1 MKSTHRLGLVRHA
14 LCLAVLLSLGA
25 CMNDDDQDPSEQP
38 AGPATVAV
46 SGVATK
52 GQLKAAIVRA
62 YRVNADGSTTLLK
75 ESVTDTVGGYELTG
89 IPAGEVILVEVSAGP
104 ATRMVD
110 EASNDSNVPLPAG
123 FKLRAAVVT
132 QSGGSNTV
140 QITPFSEMAV
150 SKAQAQGGL
159 TAGNVEGA
167 NADIRTY
174 LGFDVISEKPEF
186 TDGGTTPANKA
197 ALMLAAVSEVAHDT
211 TTLGALGC
219 GSATDTGA
227 KVKCV
232 VEKMAE
238 RGSQDTT
245 LAQTI
250 GDAKDTVAGSNYAGT
265 EVPPKPVPQPSA
277 ITSPAEGATA
287 VADAKALVANLRSN
301 YAALYGSSGDTLY
314 KRLTAVQQS
323 FLAMPEILS
332 TSHRGLL
339 QVAVD
344 ASARLDAVLDGEVT
358 GALPEANYIFR
369 PLNGNVLNV
378 GCSFFQN
385 AAFTLPATT
394 YDHSRYVACRVS
406 QALVQAGSGHE
417 VVQHRLLILP
427 VAGSQHAYQLR
438 SQVVRQAVE
447 MSNGQWVLA
456 GNVTQELTGYR
467 LASLTLTRHGGETID
482 ASVRGQFAPAIQ
494 SKGSHDAGA
503 LSVEVD
509 ALRSPSIGGA
519 ARLTLAGTLQR
530 LDANEAVIGSVTLGA
545 GSFVQGIT
553 PPAGQA
559 DAAVDHAQTE
569 ARLVLQ
575 AQTAG
580 GQQVAGTLVLRSFE
594 TDLRG
599 IATPGYAEFDGRIVD
614 GAGTVLFDGRLESLR
629 TNMAAYDSAE
639 PDSATNHVSRTV
651 GLTGDLFVPGG
662 ALLTVNLSLSELA
675 YRDYAATGSYQQGG
689 MQVNLSLTGAGMGA
703 GQLAGL
709 TLSSSSG
716 VSITL
721 EPGTAVFPIK
731 KADVVVGRLDAQQR
745 QIYYRDNTSE
755 SF

>member
-1 MKSTHRLGLVRHA
+1 MKSMHRVGLVRHA

-25 CMNDDDQDPSEQP
+25 CMNDDDPSEQP
-38 AGPATVAV
+38 TGPATVAV

-62 YRVNADGSTTLLK
+62 FRVNADGSTTLLK
-75 ESVTDTVGGYELTG
+75 ESITDTIGGYELTG

-104 ATRMVD
+104 NTRMVD

-186 TDGGTTPANKA
+186 TDDGTTPANKA
-197 ALMLAAVSEVAHDT
+197 ALMLAAISEVAHDT

-219 GSATDTGA
+219 GSAADTGA
-227 KVKCV
+227 KVQCV

-238 RGSQDTT
+238 RGSQDAT

-250 GDAKDTVAGSNYAGT
+250 GDAKDTVASGDYAGT

-314 KRLTAVQQS
+314 KRLAAVQQS
-323 FLAMPEILS
+323 FLAMPELLS

-344 ASARLDAVLDGEVT
+344 ASARLDAVIDGEIT
-358 GALPEANYIFR
+358 GDLPEANHIFR

-406 QALVQAGSGHE
+406 QAVVQAGSGHE

-427 VAGSQHAYQLR
+427 VAGSPHAYQLR

-456 GNVTQELTGYR
+456 GNTTQELTGYK
-467 LASLTLTRHGGETID
+467 LASLTLTRHGGETLD

-494 SKGSHDAGA
+494 QSTGSHDTGA

-509 ALRSPSIGGA
+509 ALRSPSVGGA

-545 GSFVQGIT
+545 NSFVQGIT

-559 DAAVDHAQTE
+559 DAAIDHSQTE

-580 GQQVAGTLVLRSFE
+580 GQQVVGTLVLRGFE
-594 TDLRG
+594 TDLQG
-599 IATPGYAEFDGRIVD
+599 IATPGYAEFEGRIVD
-614 GAGTVLFDGRLESLR
+614 GAGTVLFNGKLDSLR

-651 GLTGDLFVPGG
+651 SLTGDLFVPAS

-675 YRDYAATGSYQQGG
+675 YRDYAATGSYQQAG
-689 MQVNLSLTGAGMGA
+689 MQVNLSLTGAGTA
-703 GQLAGL
+703 PGQLAGL
-709 TLSSSSG
+709 TLSSSTG